1 MFFVNVK
8 NVNFKKLTTG
18 LIKERGRR
26 KNKSLPFLYHQF
38 ACFDIEATNI
48 DDIKQSAMY
57 IWQFYFNGYVII
69 GRTWQQFTWFID
81 KLLSYTKY
89 KIVVYCHNLS
99 YEFSYIR
106 ELFQWDDVF
115 IMRSHTILKAETK
128 LLEFR
133 CSYLLTNMSL
143 KKFTEKMC
151 VTQKLSGDYYNYMK
165 QRYFN
170 TKLTKYEML
179 YCINDVIGLHEG
191 LTKFLNNENKNL
203 YNVPLT
209 STGFVRKELKN
220 NVRRILKS
228 YYSKERAL
236 NLEQYILAN
245 NAFRGGNTHAN
256 RFYTGKII
264 KNVFS
269 FDIKSSYPFQLCC
282 KKYPV
287 TPFSPIADYTQEEIQ
302 HLLKRGKTAMLLRIE
317 FKNMKLKD
325 KCNPCPYIPLST
337 LEKPR
342 GFTIDNGRILK
353 CESGIMNLTDIDL
366 RIIQEQYA
374 FDIIGIKACCSKY
387 GYIPVPYV
395 QTILK
400 YFEQKENEKD
410 EYFYMRAKQKLN
422 SIYGVLVT
430 AILRDNI
437 KYKDGKF
444 IPEPVNKEQE
454 IEDNKNKNVLL
465 YQFGVWCSAR
475 AREQLQDVIN
485 LCGDDFIYCDTDSVK
500 FKNKRHIMEILE
512 YNKNIRKLAEERN
525 IIINNKVMGIWEF
538 EGRYKQ
544 LVTLGA
550 KKYCYKDYKDKLH
563 LTVSGVKKKG
573 VDELQGDIK
582 NFRIGFEFKNGGS
595 EGRYNDKYG
604 TYKVNDY
611 LTIEIIENLYIKN
624 HSYKLG
630 VSKDYSF
637 LLDCIKSGEYDLLW

>member
-1 MFFVNVK
+1 MNFVSVK
-8 NVNFKKLTTG
+8 NVNFKTLTRG
-18 LIKERGRR
+18 LCKETGRR
-26 KNKSLPFLYHQF
+26 KNKSLPFYYHQF

-48 DDIKQSAMY
+48 DDIKQSVMY
-57 IWQFYFNGYVII
+57 VWQFHFNGFVVV
-69 GRTWQQFTWFID
+69 GRTWTQFTWFIE
-81 KLLSYTKY
+81 KLLNYTKH
-89 KIVVYCHNLS
+89 KIVIYCHNLS
-99 YEFSYIR
+99 YEFAFIR
-106 ELFQWDDVF
+106 ELFEWEDVF
-115 IMRSHTILKAETK
+115 VMRSHTILKAETNR
-128 LLEFR
+128 LEFR

-143 KKFTEKMC
+143 QKFTEKMN
-151 VTQKLSGDYYNYMK
+151 VTEKLSGDYYNYMK
-165 QRYFN
+165 MRYFN
-170 TKLTKYEML
+170 TKLTKYEMM
-179 YCINDVIGLHEG
+179 YCINDVVGLHEG

-220 NVRRILKS
+220 NVRRILTS

-245 NAFRGGNTHAN
+245 KAFRGGNTHAN
-256 RFYTGKII
+256 RFFTGKII

-287 TPFSPIADYTQEEIQ
+287 SPFSEITDYTEEEINY
-302 HLLKRGKTAMLLRIE
+302 LLKRGKTAMLLRIE

-325 KCNPCPYIPLST
+325 KSEPCPYIPLST

-366 RIIQEQYA
+366 RIIQEQYEY
-374 FDIIGIKACCSKY
+374 DTINIQACCAKY
-387 GYIPVPYV
+387 GYIPVPYM

-437 KYKDGKF
+437 KYIDGNF
-444 IPEPVNKEQE
+444 VLEPVDKLKE

-485 LCGDDFIYCDTDSVK
+485 ICGDDFIYCDTDSVK
-500 FKNKRHIMEILE
+500 FKNKKHIFEILD

-525 IIINNKVMGIWEF
+525 IIVNNKVMGVWEF

-544 LVTLGA
+544 FVTLGA

-563 LTVSGVKKKG
+563 LTVSGVGKKG
-573 VDELQGDIK
+573 VDELQGNIK

-604 TYKVNDY
+604 TYKVNDF
-611 LTIEIIENLYIKN
+611 LSIDIIENLYIKN

-630 VSKDYSF
+630 VSKDYGF
-637 LLDCIKSGEYDLLW
+637 ILDCIKSAEYELLW

>member
-1 MFFVNVK
+1 M
-8 NVNFKKLTTG
+8 
-18 LIKERGRR
+18 
-26 KNKSLPFLYHQF
+26 
-38 ACFDIEATNI
+38 
-48 DDIKQSAMY
+48 
-57 IWQFYFNGYVII
+57 
-69 GRTWQQFTWFID
+69 
-81 KLLSYTKY
+81 
-89 KIVVYCHNLS
+89 NL
-99 YEFSYIR
+99 
-106 ELFQWDDVF
+106 D
-115 IMRSHTILKAETK
+115 
-128 LLEFR
+128 
-133 CSYLLTNMSL
+133 
-143 KKFTEKMC
+143 
-151 VTQKLSGDYYNYMK
+151 
-165 QRYFN
+165 
-170 TKLTKYEML
+170 
-179 YCINDVIGLHEG
+179 
-191 LTKFLNNENKNL
+191 
-203 YNVPLT
+203 
-209 STGFVRKELKN
+209 
-220 NVRRILKS
+220 
-228 YYSKERAL
+228 
-236 NLEQYILAN
+236 QYILAN
-245 NAFRGGNTHAN
+245 KAFRGGNTHAN
-256 RFYTGKII
+256 RFFTGKII

-287 TPFSPIADYTQEEIQ
+287 SPFSEITDYTEEEINY
-302 HLLKRGKTAMLLRIE
+302 LLKRGKTAMLLRIE

-325 KCNPCPYIPLST
+325 KCEPCPYIPLST

-366 RIIQEQYA
+366 RIIQEQYEY
-374 FDIIGIKACCSKY
+374 DTINIQACCAKY

-437 KYKDGKF
+437 KYIDGNF
-444 IPEPVNKEQE
+444 VLEPVDKLKE

-485 LCGDDFIYCDTDSVK
+485 ICGDDFIYCDTDSVK
-500 FKNKRHIMEILE
+500 FKNKKHIFEILD

-525 IIINNKVMGIWEF
+525 IIVNNKVMGVWEF

-544 LVTLGA
+544 FVTLGA

-563 LTVSGVKKKG
+563 LTVSGVGKKG
-573 VDELQGDIK
+573 VDELQGNIK

-604 TYKVNDY
+604 TYKVNDF
-611 LTIEIIENLYIKN
+611 LSIDIIENLYIKN

-630 VSKDYSF
+630 VSKDYGF
-637 LLDCIKSGEYDLLW
+637 ILDCIKSVE

>member
-1 MFFVNVK
+1 MNFVSVK
-8 NVNFKKLTTG
+8 NVNFKTLTRG
-18 LIKERGRR
+18 LCKETGRR
-26 KNKSLPFLYHQF
+26 KNKSLPFYYHQF

-48 DDIKQSAMY
+48 DDIKQSVMY
-57 IWQFYFNGYVII
+57 VWQFHFNGFVVV
-69 GRTWQQFTWFID
+69 GRTWTQFTWFIE
-81 KLLSYTKY
+81 KLLNYTKH
-89 KIVVYCHNLS
+89 KIVIYCHNLS
-99 YEFSYIR
+99 YEFAFIR
-106 ELFQWDDVF
+106 ELFEWEDVF
-115 IMRSHTILKAETK
+115 VMRSHTILKAETNR
-128 LLEFR
+128 LEFR

-143 KKFTEKMC
+143 QKFTEKMN
-151 VTQKLSGDYYNYMK
+151 VTEKLSGDYYNYMK
-165 QRYFN
+165 MRYFN
-170 TKLTKYEML
+170 TKLTKYEMM
-179 YCINDVIGLHEG
+179 YCINDVVGLHEG

-220 NVRRILKS
+220 NVRRILTS

-236 NLEQYILAN
+236 NLDQYILAN
-245 NAFRGGNTHAN
+245 KAFRGGNTHAN
-256 RFYTGKII
+256 RFFTGKII

-287 TPFSPIADYTQEEIQ
+287 SPFSEITDYTEEEINY
-302 HLLKRGKTAMLLRIE
+302 LLKRGKTAMLLRIE

-325 KCNPCPYIPLST
+325 KCEPCPYIPLST

-366 RIIQEQYA
+366 RIIQEQYEY
-374 FDIIGIKACCSKY
+374 DTINIQACCAKY

-437 KYKDGKF
+437 KYIDGNF
-444 IPEPVNKEQE
+444 VLEPVDKLKE

-485 LCGDDFIYCDTDSVK
+485 ICGDDFIYCDTDSVK
-500 FKNKRHIMEILE
+500 FKNKKHIFEILD

-525 IIINNKVMGIWEF
+525 IIVNNKVMGVWEF

-544 LVTLGA
+544 FVTLGA

-563 LTVSGVKKKG
+563 LTVSGVGKKG
-573 VDELQGDIK
+573 VDELQGNIK

-604 TYKVNDY
+604 TYKVNDF
-611 LTIEIIENLYIKN
+611 LSIDIIENLYIKN

-630 VSKDYSF
+630 VSKDYGF
-637 LLDCIKSGEYDLLW
+637 ILDCIKSVEYELLW

>member
-1 MFFVNVK
+1 MNFVSVK
-8 NVNFKKLTTG
+8 NVNFKTLTRG
-18 LIKERGRR
+18 LCKETGRR
-26 KNKSLPFLYHQF
+26 KNKSLPFYYHQF

-48 DDIKQSAMY
+48 DDIKQSVMY
-57 IWQFYFNGYVII
+57 VWQFHFNGFVVV
-69 GRTWQQFTWFID
+69 GRTWTQFTWFIE
-81 KLLSYTKY
+81 KLLNYTKH
-89 KIVVYCHNLS
+89 KIVIYCHNLS
-99 YEFSYIR
+99 YEFAFIR
-106 ELFQWDDVF
+106 ELFEWEDVF
-115 IMRSHTILKAETK
+115 VMRSHTILKAETNR
-128 LLEFR
+128 LEFR

-143 KKFTEKMC
+143 QKFTEKMN
-151 VTQKLSGDYYNYMK
+151 VTEKLSGDYYNYMK
-165 QRYFN
+165 MRYFN
-170 TKLTKYEML
+170 TKLTKYEMM
-179 YCINDVIGLHEG
+179 YCINDVVGLHEG

-220 NVRRILKS
+220 NVRRILTS

-245 NAFRGGNTHAN
+245 KAFRGGNTHAN
-256 RFYTGKII
+256 RFFTGKII

-287 TPFSPIADYTQEEIQ
+287 SPFSEITDYTEEEINY
-302 HLLKRGKTAMLLRIE
+302 LLKRGKTAMLLRIE

-325 KCNPCPYIPLST
+325 KSEPCPYIPLST

-366 RIIQEQYA
+366 RIIQEQYEY
-374 FDIIGIKACCSKY
+374 DTINIQACCAKY
-387 GYIPVPYV
+387 GYIPVPYM

-437 KYKDGKF
+437 KYIDGNF
-444 IPEPVNKEQE
+444 VLEPVDKLKE

-485 LCGDDFIYCDTDSVK
+485 ICGDDFIYCDTDSVK
-500 FKNKRHIMEILE
+500 FKNKKHIFEILD

-525 IIINNKVMGIWEF
+525 IIVNNKVMGVWEF

-544 LVTLGA
+544 FVTLGA

-563 LTVSGVKKKG
+563 LTVSGVGKKG
-573 VDELQGDIK
+573 VDELQGNIK

-604 TYKVNDY
+604 TYKVNDF
-611 LTIEIIENLYIKN
+611 LSIDIIENLYIKN

-630 VSKDYSF
+630 VSNDYGF
-637 LLDCIKSGEYDLLW
+637 ILDCIKSAEYELLW